1 MTDAEV
7 YINYPHIPEIAL
19 GVFWGWF
26 LIKLFLKLNGGIKN
40 VIYLLK
46 KYFETEKMAIDALKE
61 ENDKQR
67 NK

>member
-1 MTDAEV
+1 MTDAEI

-19 GVFWGWF
+19 GVFLGWF
-26 LIKLFLKLNGGIKN
+26 LIKLFLKLNGGLKN